1 MYREPHL
8 QKKSDECAEIWRE
21 WFDVNY
27 KEQDKEKAKILR
39 KKWCQC
45 CEEFGEMVS
54 HEVKT
59 NPRYKGIVL
68 FPGKENPP
76 T

>member
-21 WFDVNY
+21 WFAAQY
-27 KEQDKEKAKILR
+27 TEQDKEKAKKLR
-39 KKWCQC
+39 KIWCNC
-45 CEEFGEMVS
+45 CDEFGEMVS
-54 HEVKT
+54 EEVKT
-59 NPRYKGIVL
+59 NPRYKDVIMHVGSSQ
-68 FPGKENPP
+68 PP